1 MKTLTNYYYE
11 TAPVVDDMTQAT
23 ISFIGM
29 AIALGLIA
37 DPDYRYKL
45 EGFTSEEMAA
55 ISQEVER
62 RMARMIPID
71 WDIQGADDTHFLG
84 DRIGEMAA

>member
-1 MKTLTNYYYE
+1 MKTLTNHYYE
-11 TAPVVDDMTQAT
+11 TAPVIDDMTHAT

-29 AIALGLIA
+29 AIALGLVA
-37 DPDYRYKL
+37 DPDYRYELK
-45 EGFTSEEMAA
+45 GFTPEETTA
-55 ISQEVER
+55 ISQEVAR

-84 DRIGEMAA
+84 DRTGEMAA

>member
-1 MKTLTNYYYE
+1 MRALTNYYYE
-11 TAPVVDDMTQAT
+11 TEPVIDDMTQAT
-23 ISFIGM
+23 TNYVGM

-45 EGFTSEEMAA
+45 EGFTTAEVAEIKAN
-55 ISQEVER
+55 VER

-71 WDIQGADDTHFLG
+71 WSLIDGDDTHFLG